1 MKLVF
6 ATNNKF
12 KIKEISEILGDS
24 FRLLSLKD
32 LDFEV
37 DIPEDYP
44 TLEENAMFK
53 ARFIHNLT
61 GLNVFAD
68 DTGLEIESLD
78 GRPGIHSARFAGENK
93 NFEANI
99 DKVLLLMTGI
109 MDRKAV
115 FRTVIALVID
125 NQEFLFEGMAAGTIL
140 NEKRGDNGFGYDPI
154 FLPDK
159 ENLSFAEMTLE
170 QKNNISHRAKA
181 FEKLKQFL
189 SQYSENDNKKEF

>member
-140 NEKRGDNGFGYDPI
+140 NERRGDNGFGYDPI

>member
-140 NEKRGDNGFGYDPI
+140 NERRGDNGFGYDPI

-170 QKNNISHRAKA
+170 QKNTISHRAKA